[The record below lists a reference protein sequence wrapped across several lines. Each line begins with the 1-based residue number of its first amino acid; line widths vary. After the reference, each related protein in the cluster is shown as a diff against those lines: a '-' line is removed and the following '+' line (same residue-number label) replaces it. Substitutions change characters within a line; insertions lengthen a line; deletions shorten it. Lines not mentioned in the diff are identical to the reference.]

1 MVGIANNDHIF
12 TLDISKNDTPVL
24 TVARRE
30 NGVLKV
36 KKTLYGEEAEH
47 MYIKMKEIIKRRT
60 K

>member
-12 TLDISKNDTPVL
+12 TLDISKDETPVL
-24 TVARRE
+24 TVTRRE

-36 KKTLYGEEAEH
+36 KKTLYGEEAEKE
-47 MYIKMKEIIKRRT
+47 YKKMKDIFKRRT